1 MAGIEL
7 RHEIRDEEVA
17 DMLGRMRRNVENLR
31 PALLEIG
38 EHLQGAVEE
47 RFRSETDPEGRP
59 WEPLSDFTKANKRN
73 DQILTESGGSG
84 LRGSIHY
91 RAGKDVLEQGTN
103 KIYGAIHQ
111 LGGTVKAKGGGA
123 LAIGRPGG
131 AFALVKQVTIP
142 ARPYLGLSS
151 EDRQVIDEVLAR
163 HAMPASGPM
172 S

>member
-7 RHEIRDEEVA
+7 KHEIRDEQVA
-17 DMLGRMRRNVENLR
+17 EMLGRMRRNVENLR

-38 EHLQGAVEE
+38 EHLQGSVEE
-47 RFRSETDPEGRP
+47 RFRNETDPEGNP

-91 RAGKDVLEQGTN
+91 QAGRTSLEQGTN

-111 LGGTVKAKGGGA
+111 LGGTIRAKGGA

-142 ARPYLGLSS
+142 ARPYLGLSD
-151 EDRQVIDEVLAR
+151 EDREVTDEILTR
-163 HAMPASGPM
+163 HALPSEATPT
-172 S
+172 

>member
-1 MAGIEL
+1 MAGIALNVDINNEQ
-7 RHEIRDEEVA
+7 VA
-17 DMLGRMRRNVENLR
+17 EMLGRMRRNVENLR

-47 RFRSETDPEGRP
+47 RFRTETDPEGHP

-73 DQILTESGGSG
+73 DQILTESGGAG

-91 RAGKDVLEQGTN
+91 RAGRDTLEQGTN

-111 LGGTVKAKGGGA
+111 LGGTIRAKGGS

-131 AFALVKQVTIP
+131 AFALVKKVTIP
-142 ARPYLGLSS
+142 ARPYLGLSD
-151 EDRQVIDEVLAR
+151 EDRQVIDEILGRYALGGQ
-163 HAMPASGPM
+163 PGTT
-172 S
+172 

>member
-7 RHEIRDEEVA
+7 RHEIRDEQVA
-17 DMLGRMRRNVENLR
+17 EMLGRMRRNVENLR

-47 RFRSETDPEGRP
+47 RFRTETDPEGNP
-59 WEPLSDFTKANKRN
+59 WEPLSAFTLANKRN

-91 RAGKDVLEQGTN
+91 QVGKNVLEQGTN

-111 LGGTVKAKGGGA
+111 LGGTIRAKGGS
-123 LAIGRPGG
+123 LAIGRPDG

-142 ARPYLGLSS
+142 ARPYLGLSD
-151 EDRQVIDEVLAR
+151 EDRQVIDEILVR
-163 HAMPASGPM
+163 HAAPQESSGA
-172 S
+172 